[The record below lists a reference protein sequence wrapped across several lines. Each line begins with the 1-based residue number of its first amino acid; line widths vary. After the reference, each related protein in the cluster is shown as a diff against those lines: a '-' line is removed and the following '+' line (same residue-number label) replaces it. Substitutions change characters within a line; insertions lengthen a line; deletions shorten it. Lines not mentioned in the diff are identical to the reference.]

1 MVEIKTGTMR
11 LKTNGILD
19 LLSHLKEKFSSRL
32 AKPVEIKYSGEISGP
47 MAPWPYYSLVIPQKK
62 RFGPIEFGKDDRILM
77 AIFPS
82 IYGLARGRSEMFCSV
97 FGDLPCLLPVFGICI
112 AECLKIVAFIYCISD
127 PTGNLKAF

>member
-97 FGDLPCLLPVFGICI
+97 FCEKLQTIAMEELQEFGELFDIDL
-112 AECLKIVAFIYCISD
+112 IYI
-127 PTGNLKAF
+127 TEIFN